1 MRCQCMNITLKIGGF
16 PEEVINEMLA
26 KKIATNKTEA
36 IRVAIMDYNEH
47 HQLKRLSEPLAV
59 KKMRQIDKEI
69 KEGKRKVLTAKE
81 ALGEK
86 YAKML
91 E

>member
-1 MRCQCMNITLKIGGF
+1 MNITLKLEGF
-16 PEEVINEMLA
+16 PEEVIEEMLN

-47 HQLKRLSEPLAV
+47 HHLKPLGYSEEDRMAI

-69 KEGKRKVLTAKE
+69 EEGKRKVLTKAEFLKLHPE
-81 ALGEK
+81 LRDI
-86 YAKML
+86 
-91 E
+91 

>member
-1 MRCQCMNITLKIGGF
+1 MNITLKIEGF

-36 IRVAIMDYNEH
+36 IRLAIMDYNEH
-47 HQLKRLSEPLAV
+47 HQLKRLGYETDKLAV
-59 KKMRQIDKEI
+59 KKMQQIDKEI
-69 KEGKRKVLTAKE
+69 EQGKRKVLNAKQ

>member
-1 MRCQCMNITLKIGGF
+1 MNITLKLEGF
-16 PEEVINEMLA
+16 PEEIINEMLA
-26 KKIATNKTEA
+26 RKIATNKTEA

-47 HQLKRLSEPLAV
+47 HRLKDLHYEAAV
-59 KKMRQIDKEI
+59 KKMQELDKEI
-69 KEGKRKVLTAKE
+69 RTGKRKVLTPKE

>member
-1 MRCQCMNITLKIGGF
+1 MNITLKLEGF
-16 PEEVINEMLA
+16 PEEIINEMLN

-47 HQLKRLSEPLAV
+47 HQLKQLGPSCSFKLAV
-59 KKMRQIDKEI
+59 KKMQQIDNEI
-69 KEGKRKVLTAKE
+69 AQGKRKVLSAKE
-81 ALGEK
+81 ALGQK
-86 YAKML
+86 YAKRL

>member
-1 MRCQCMNITLKIGGF
+1 MNITLKIEGF

-47 HQLKRLSEPLAV
+47 HQLKRLNESESDRLAV

-69 KEGKRKVLTAKE
+69 EEGKRKVLTAKE
-81 ALGEK
+81 ALGDK

>member
-1 MRCQCMNITLKIGGF
+1 MNITLKLQGI
-16 PEEVINEMLA
+16 PEDIISEMLV
-26 KKIATNKTEA
+26 KGIATNKTEA
-36 IRVAIMDYNEH
+36 IRLAIMDYNEH
-47 HQLKRLSEPLAV
+47 HQLKQLNESDLNKLAV
-59 KKMRQIDKEI
+59 KKMQQIDKEI
-69 KEGKRKVLTAKE
+69 AEGKRKVLTAKE